1 VTALDDATEVAVV
14 VARALEQ
21 AGIEYAVG
29 GSLASSAFGEP
40 RATRDIDV
48 AIRLAPEHVAA
59 MIAAFGPDF
68 SIDADALHEAVRTG
82 GILNIFYLPEL
93 TKVDLF
99 VRGDDDYDREEFSR
113 RVEIEPVPGESI
125 LASSPEDNLLW
136 KLRWYRKGGEVSE
149 QQWRDV
155 LGLLRISGDAMELS
169 YLHRWASFHG
179 IADLLRRAL
188 AQRAV

>member
-1 VTALDDATEVAVV
+1 MTVPPDTTEVAVL
-14 VARALEQ
+14 VARALEA
-21 AGIEYAVG
+21 AGVEYAVG

-48 AIRLAPEHVAA
+48 AIRLVPDRVAE

-68 SIDADALHEAVRTG
+68 SIDTGALHEAVRTE

-99 VRGDDDYDREEFSR
+99 VRGDDVYDREEFSR
-113 RVEIEPVPGESI
+113 RVQIEPVPGQSI
-125 LASSPEDNLLW
+125 LASSREDNLLW
-136 KLRWYRKGGEVSE
+136 KLRWYRQGGEISD

-155 LGLLRISGDAMELS
+155 LGLLRIGGDLIDLS
-169 YLHRWASFHG
+169 YLRTWAAYHDIS
-179 IADLLRRAL
+179 DLLDRAL
-188 AQRAV
+188 QQRAV